1 MNCGHQRLKASGHTL
16 KVRFSACFK
25 MAVASPEQ
33 RKQSPLPTVNE
44 RLGHLKPSR
53 ELLEYYRRKIAEYD
67 GEYEEMVRK
76 LELYKCT
83 YEEQHKTQWE
93 LRQREEEIAELQ
105 KALSDMQ
112 VYLFQEREHVLR
124 LYAENDRLKIHELED
139 RKKIQKLLSLS
150 KTTTPEITYF
160 HHQPPAKAVI
170 SQHLPRD
177 KDSDGRTYRRR
188 PLTGRGPGGH
198 KRDSTG
204 NVRPAKSTAENAEDN
219 NQSLALQIESLQA
232 QLEEQTKLAKEQ
244 VDGLL
249 EDRRVHMEEQQ
260 AQRERDSDKIK
271 MMQEKLK
278 KTQDLLY
285 DSTKDFLELKYE
297 IRANERHWMVEKDRL
312 VQEIDHL
319 REQLD
324 VSEASVLEVAGDGI
338 DTRETQITAVK
349 SLRHQLEQSQKLAEM
364 YREQCIGLEDEL
376 ARIRERTDVSEDIF
390 KERAEKMS
398 KRLTLM
404 NSRYENLEKRRSL
417 EVEGFKTDIKM
428 LRDKLKNVEKQLF
441 KVTVT
446 MGDGYDEEVLRNVHK
461 TAGRSKKLVGE
472 LHNLK
477 AKIYSLE
484 NDVRH
489 MG

>member
-1 MNCGHQRLKASGHTL
+1 M
-16 KVRFSACFK
+16 
-25 MAVASPEQ
+25 
-33 RKQSPLPTVNE
+33 
-44 RLGHLKPSR
+44 
-53 ELLEYYRRKIAEYD
+53 
-67 GEYEEMVRK
+67 
-76 LELYKCT
+76 
-83 YEEQHKTQWE
+83 
-93 LRQREEEIAELQ
+93 
-105 KALSDMQ
+105 
-112 VYLFQEREHVLR
+112 
-124 LYAENDRLKIHELED
+124 
-139 RKKIQKLLSLS
+139 
-150 KTTTPEITYF
+150 
-160 HHQPPAKAVI
+160 
-170 SQHLPRD
+170 
-177 KDSDGRTYRRR
+177 
-188 PLTGRGPGGH
+188 
-198 KRDSTG
+198 
-204 NVRPAKSTAENAEDN
+204 
-219 NQSLALQIESLQA
+219 
-232 QLEEQTKLAKEQ
+232 
-244 VDGLL
+244 L

-338 DTRETQITAVK
+338 DPRETQITAVK

-398 KRLTLM
+398 KRLALM

-441 KVTVT
+441 KVH
-446 MGDGYDEEVLRNVHK
+446 LQIK
-461 TAGRSKKLVGE
+461 
-472 LHNLK
+472 
-477 AKIYSLE
+477 E
-484 NDVRH
+484 NPIIFKQ
-489 MG
+489 